1 MYPQE
6 IVDLFT
12 SSITRKTTS
21 LDIRLACN
29 RVVAEDIYS
38 PIDRP
43 WTDISHVD
51 GYAIKSSDT
60 EKASSSKPVVLKI
73 VRDVDPRNA
82 DNYVLGSGEA
92 VFVETGYPIPRG
104 ADAVIPIEAVR
115 EVDNQLYVYSPV
127 KKYYNVFRKGS
138 DVRRNSL
145 ILRKGSIITPAV
157 QKLLID
163 LGISRVR
170 VYQKPKISILLVGD
184 EIVDAPIPPSTKAI
198 PASTKYLLKNIIEYY
213 GGEVT
218 SIEYIRDEPSQIANI
233 VENAVEENDIIVSVG
248 GVSMGPKDFT
258 WISLYKYFKPKIY
271 FRGTKIHPGRST
283 SGFLIRNK
291 IVINLPGLPQ
301 STITGL
307 LFILIPLINYFNGLE
322 NKTILPYITLK
333 SKKTYDLSKYYG
345 FYRIRYANIDLDN
358 KVAEIQEDVES
369 YFVSPIV
376 YSDGIVIV
384 EPNRKRITE
393 GEPVKVYFIPPIHSY
408 KPRSPIL

>member
-1 MYPQE
+1 MYPSE
-6 IVDLFT
+6 IIDLLT
-12 SSITRKTTS
+12 SFIVRKTIS
-21 LDIRLACN
+21 LDVRLAYN

-38 PIDRP
+38 PVDRP

-73 VRDVDPRNA
+73 VKEVDPRYA
-82 DNYVLGSGEA
+82 DSYELSSGEA

-115 EVDNQLYVYSPV
+115 EVNDQLYIYTPV
-127 KKYYNVFRKGS
+127 KKYYNVFRRGS
-138 DVRRNSL
+138 DVHRNSL
-145 ILRKGSIITPAV
+145 ILRKGSTITPAV

-184 EIVDAPIPPSTKAI
+184 EIVDTPIPPSTKAI

-213 GGEVT
+213 GGEVA
-218 SIEYIRDEPSQIANI
+218 SIKYVRDEPSQIANI
-233 VENAVEENDIIVSVG
+233 VENMVEEHDIIVTVG

-258 WISLYKYFKPKIY
+258 WISLYKHFRPKIY

-283 SGFLIRNK
+283 SGLLIKNK

-301 STITGL
+301 STIAGL

-322 NKTILPYITLK
+322 SKIILPYITLK
-333 SKKTYDLSKYYG
+333 SKKTYNLSKYYG
-345 FYRIRYANIDLDN
+345 FYRIRYANIDLGN
-358 KVAEIQEDVES
+358 RVVEIQEDVES

-376 YSDGIVIV
+376 YSDGIVVV
-384 EPNRKRITE
+384 EPSRKRIVE
-393 GEPVKVYFIPPIHSY
+393 GEYVKVYFLPPIHTY